1 MIFPLFFPSSFDIKH
16 PSGPVAAEVALLL
29 DQMEQL
35 AQGVGRSSRLGEV
48 FFDRRILVEV
58 KPPTF
63 LPETTSFC
71 LWLVGGGAFFG

>member
-1 MIFPLFFPSSFDIKH
+1 M
-16 PSGPVAAEVALLL
+16 AAEVALLL

-48 FFDRRILVEV
+48 LFDPPILVDV

-63 LPETTSFC
+63 LPEETSFC
-71 LWLVGGGAFFG
+71 LWFVGDSFGFFWGGGENKLVEGGII

>member
-1 MIFPLFFPSSFDIKH
+1 MQHPLTTPQKVNTQPKPNHLGVHDFPPIFPSSFDIKH

-48 FFDRRILVEV
+48 FFDRQI
-58 KPPTF
+58 
-63 LPETTSFC
+63 
-71 LWLVGGGAFFG
+71 FG